1 MANIETFIQNSE
13 NLLQGLV
20 NDKITIIKNK
30 LSTVQCSQAH
40 TILSLAYFVEILQ
53 VLQQNNIFLN
63 KEHKIGVK
71 FFKYFHA
78 QESSFTI
85 SLNTETI

>member
-30 LSTVQCSQAH
+30 LRTVQCSQAH
-40 TILSLAYFVEILQ
+40 KILSLAYFVELLQ
-53 VLQQNNIFLN
+53 VLQQNNIKNTKLVLSFSIIFMLRNRPSLFL
-63 KEHKIGVK
+63 
-71 FFKYFHA
+71 
-78 QESSFTI
+78 
-85 SLNTETI
+85 